1 MFKKYFLS
9 FLFLLYYLIMSIF
22 FTAVI
27 IVNTIHLKP
36 QLWFDWVCLISS
48 FLILLICIYCFV
60 SVLIITIY
68 EIRLDRRKNDYD

>member
-9 FLFLLYYLIMSIF
+9 FLFLSYYLVMSIF
-22 FTAVI
+22 FTAVT
-27 IVNTIHLKP
+27 IVNTIYLKP

-48 FLILLICIYCFV
+48 LLILLICIYCFV

-68 EIRLDRRKNDYD
+68 EIRSNRRKNDYD